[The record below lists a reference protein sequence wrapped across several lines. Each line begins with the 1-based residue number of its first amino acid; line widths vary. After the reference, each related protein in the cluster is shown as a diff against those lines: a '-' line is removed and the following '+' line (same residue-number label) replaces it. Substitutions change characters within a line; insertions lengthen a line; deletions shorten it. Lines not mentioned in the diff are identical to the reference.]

1 MVHRGNVPLEWSE
14 KNVIVRAPES
24 NPATSAPKRSRGKSP
39 SSEDKPKKVRR
50 RRASTKKPKD
60 GSPKPPTVV
69 QSGFGV
75 ASATKSGVP
84 VAVSVSTPSPLK
96 QYRRKTSAGR
106 VKILKSLEEVFSQ
119 SPYLLTSFLSFFFSS
134 LPSFLVLTICFYCC
148 NNPVIMKRHNWRN
161 MILRIQPLTSI
172 NYCSS
177 RRYRDG
183 WQESCCCC
191 HCWRDCC

>member
-1 MVHRGNVPLEWSE
+1 MVHKGNVPLEWSE

-75 ASATKSGVP
+75 ASATKSGVLA
-84 VAVSVSTPSPLK
+84 AVSVSTPSPLK

-119 SPYLLTSFLSFFFSS
+119 SPYLLTSFLSFFFFFFAFIFGTNHMFLLLQQSS
-134 LPSFLVLTICFYCC
+134 DNEETQLEEYDFEDTAADFDKLLFLEKI
-148 NNPVIMKRHNWRN
+148 
-161 MILRIQPLTSI
+161 
-172 NYCSS
+172 
-177 RRYRDG
+177 
-183 WQESCCCC
+183 
-191 HCWRDCC
+191 